1 MMIKYVL
8 VFDGGSRGNPGRSYG
23 SYRIKPPGGE
33 YLPPVRLPL
42 GFGTNNEAEYRSLI
56 AGVKAVLEI
65 LEEKELDPAQIVIE
79 ICGDS
84 NLVLNQL
91 AGTWKAKNARMR
103 ELRDEAEALI
113 ARFETTRLIH
123 HEREWIVGIL
133 GH

>member
-1 MMIKYVL
+1 MIKYIL
-8 VFDGGSRGNPGRSYG
+8 VFDGGSRGNPGRSFG
-23 SYRIKPPGGE
+23 SYRIKSPGGE
-33 YLPPVRLPL
+33 FSPPVRLPL

-56 AGVKAVLEI
+56 AGVQAVLEI
-65 LEEKELDPAQIVIE
+65 LEEEKLDPAQVLIE

-91 AGTWKAKNARMR
+91 AGTWKAKNTRMR
-103 ELRDEAEALI
+103 ALRDEADALI

-123 HEREWIVGIL
+123 HDREWIVDIL

>member
-1 MMIKYVL
+1 MIKYVL
-8 VFDGGSRGNPGRSYG
+8 VFDGGSHGNPGRSYG

-33 YLPPVRLPL
+33 FLSPVRLPL

-65 LEEKELDPAQIVIE
+65 LDEEELDPAKVLIE

-91 AGTWKAKNARMR
+91 AGTWKTKSPRMR

-113 ARFETTRLIH
+113 ERFETTRLIH
-123 HEREWIVGIL
+123 HDRQWIVGIL